1 MFQILYPL
9 GLLAALGII
18 IPVII
23 HLWNIKSGRTL
34 KIGSVFLLGTPTNQ
48 RSRSFRV
55 QDWLLLLL
63 RISLIVVAAF
73 LLAEPIYYKTQER
86 SEQSGWILV
95 EKAQFSK
102 IWKQQNQKLDSLL
115 KAGYEIHDFAVG
127 FSKIDIK
134 DSSTV
139 FSIPGSNKLPYHALL
154 RQLDH
159 IHPSGTN
166 IHIFADNQRR
176 NFQGEQP
183 TTRLNLHW
191 NFLPADTASSKW
203 TAAAYQLQNR
213 DIRVL
218 EAQNTEKG
226 TYYKTSEISQ
236 GAHPDLQVDST
247 TITVQVYA
255 AKNAIDGGYVR
266 AAINA
271 IAQYTQRKIKL
282 EEISTIDEVK
292 PNAKVLF
299 WLSDKK
305 MTASQLAAL
314 PKGIRLFSYAGNK
327 VANKKSVVQDLQGV
341 ALEDVALFKKASD
354 AGSAGEG
361 VWIDGEGSPLL
372 AIDNRAGIDHYLFY
386 SRFRPDW
393 MDMVWSDQMVYFL
406 LPVILPES
414 AASSAFRDAEKLP
427 ASEMDI
433 AVQQPNVQYAGV
445 KVQMVAEDLSPWLW
459 YFLLLLLLIE
469 RWITYTKRKVAL

>member
-23 HLWNIKSGRTL
+23 HLWNIRSGRTL

-55 QDWLLLLL
+55 QDWPLLLL
-63 RISLIVVAAF
+63 RILLIVVAAF
-73 LLAEPIYYKTQER
+73 LLAEPIYFKTQER
-86 SEQSGWILV
+86 SGQSGWILL
-95 EKAQFSK
+95 EKAQFST
-102 IWKQQNQKLDSLL
+102 IWKQQHQKLDSLL
-115 KAGYEIHDFAVG
+115 KAGYEVHDFAVG

-134 DSSTV
+134 DSSTT
-139 FSIPGSNKLPYHALL
+139 FSIAAGKKLPYHALV
-154 RQLDH
+154 RQLNH
-159 IHPSGTN
+159 LHPAGTN
-166 IHIFADNQRR
+166 IHIFTDNQRR
-176 NFQGEQP
+176 NFQGEKP

-191 NFLPADTASSKW
+191 NFLPADTASLRW

-213 DIRVL
+213 SIRIL
-218 EAQNTEKG
+218 EAQTSEKG
-226 TYYKTSEISQ
+226 TYYKASEIGQ
-236 GAHPDLQVDST
+236 DAHPDLQMDSV

-255 AKNAIDGGYVR
+255 AKYAMDGGYVR

-305 MTASQLAAL
+305 LTPSQLAAL
-314 PKGIRLFSYAGNK
+314 PKGIRLFSYEGNK
-327 VANKKSVVQDLQGV
+327 VENYKSAIQDLQGV
-341 ALEDVALFKKASD
+341 ALQDVTLFKKASD
-354 AGSAGEG
+354 AGTSGQG
-361 VWIDGEGSPLL
+361 LWIDGAGSPLL
-372 AIDNRAGIDHYLFY
+372 AMDHHAGIDHYHFY

-427 ASEMDI
+427 VSERDI
-433 AVQQPNVQYAGV
+433 AVPQPNVQSAGV
-445 KVQMVAEDLSPWLW
+445 NVQMVAEDLSPWLW
-459 YFLLLLLLIE
+459 YFMLLLLLIE
-469 RWITYTKRKVAL
+469 RWITYKKRKVAL